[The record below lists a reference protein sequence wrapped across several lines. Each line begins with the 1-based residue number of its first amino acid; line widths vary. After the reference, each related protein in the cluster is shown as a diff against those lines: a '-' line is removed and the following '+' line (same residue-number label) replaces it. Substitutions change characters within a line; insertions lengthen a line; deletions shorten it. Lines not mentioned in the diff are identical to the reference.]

1 MNIITNKD
9 ELIDAVGNAMENYIN
24 EFSAGWYIDYTDQTV
39 VMIEDYIFELDED
52 KKSDVQWEKDM
63 IDIVKN
69 HQLERIDNP
78 SDEVKRQVMMSF
90 AEMQPDKNTAGHLR
104 FSIIQQQEFASF
116 DNVVRELRLER
127 LWAAFR
133 ADEYRR
139 IAKKWVKKKRFD
151 FVEGRLVRR
160 TD

>member
-63 IDIVKN
+63 IESSAI
-69 HQLERIDNP
+69 R
-78 SDEVKRQVMMSF
+78 
-90 AEMQPDKNTAGHLR
+90 
-104 FSIIQQQEFASF
+104 
-116 DNVVRELRLER
+116 
-127 LWAAFR
+127 
-133 ADEYRR
+133 
-139 IAKKWVKKKRFD
+139 
-151 FVEGRLVRR
+151 
-160 TD
+160 